1 MNFFELNKIAGI
13 LLGTLLF
20 TLGLGYFA
28 QAVFSPEHMSN
39 PGWVPDAMK
48 AAADAGHGGAAA
60 AKTEEAKDAPIA
72 ERLASADPA
81 KGEASFKK
89 NCASCHTTEAG
100 GANKVGPNLN
110 GVVARKVASA
120 SFGYSDALKGKGGEW
135 SYDNLDHWI
144 ANPKGFAA
152 GNKMSYGGDKD
163 AADRAN
169 IIAWLRTQAA
179 NPAPLP
185 GK

>member
-1 MNFFELNKIAGI
+1 MNAFEFNKIAGA
-13 LLGTLLF
+13 LLGTLLL

-28 QAVFSPEHMSN
+28 EAVFSKDHPTN
-39 PGWVPDAMK
+39 PGWVPDAMQ
-48 AAADAGHGGAAA
+48 AAASAGHGGGE
-60 AKTEEAKDAPIA
+60 AKKEDAKDAPIA
-72 ERLASADPA
+72 ERLAAADAA

-89 NCASCHTTEAG
+89 NCSSCHTTEAG

-110 GVVARKVASA
+110 GVVTRKLASGA
-120 SFGYSDALKGKGGEW
+120 FGYSDALKGKGGEW
-135 SYDNLDHWI
+135 TYDNLDHWI

-169 IIAWLRTQAA
+169 IIAFLRTQAA